1 MNQLSQKHHAADL
14 QAEVR
19 INMSPELF
27 RKLLEISHTTGMPPM
42 KALQELI
49 EAGAAGIN

>member
-1 MNQLSQKHHAADL
+1 MNRSTSNNYAADL

-42 KALQELI
+42 QALQELI